1 MEARSVMKKELEC
14 GTVVPGCEYKIH
26 AETEGELLVK
36 LADHARAAHGIERIS
51 DGLKAKVLAAMR
63 EAKAA

>member
-1 MEARSVMKKELEC
+1 MKIELEC
-14 GTVVPGCEYKIH
+14 GTVVPGCEYRVH

-51 DGLKAKVLAAMR
+51 DGLKAKVLAAVR
-63 EAKAA
+63 ERNAA